1 MEMYADSGKFTGK
14 LKKRAEN
21 AHGDLTRHKNYAII
35 NCSNYDAIPMGGIF
49 TMSGHSKWHNIQ
61 AKQGKTDA
69 ARGKIFTKI
78 GRELAIAV
86 REGGANPESNS
97 KLKDIIAKAKAN
109 NMPNDNIQRSI
120 KKAAG
125 EGTGANYEEITYE
138 GYAPGGVAIIVE
150 IVTDNR
156 NRTSSDIRH
165 IFDKNGG
172 SLGTPGSVSYM
183 FDNKGVIVIEREPG
197 MDEDEFMMQALDCGA
212 EDVKMDDEDA
222 FEVITAPGDF
232 SAVRENLEKAGFAFL
247 SADKQMIPQNTV
259 AIADADTLNKVQKL
273 LDMLEDNDDVSEV
286 YHNAELPEEEEEE

>member
-1 MEMYADSGKFTGK
+1 
-14 LKKRAEN
+14 
-21 AHGDLTRHKNYAII
+21 
-35 NCSNYDAIPMGGIF
+35 
-49 TMSGHSKWHNIQ
+49 MSGHSKWHNIQ
-61 AKQGKTDA
+61 AKKGKTDA

-78 GRELAIAV
+78 GREIAIAV

-125 EGTGANYEEITYE
+125 EGSNATYEEITYE
-138 GYAPGGVAIIVE
+138 GYAPGGVAIIAQ

-156 NRTSSDIRH
+156 NRTSSDVRH

-197 MDEDEFMMQALDCGA
+197 MDEDEIMMTALDAGA
-212 EDVKMDDEDA
+212 EDVKVDDDA
-222 FEVITAPGDF
+222 FEIITAPNDF
-232 SAVRENLEKAGFAFL
+232 SSVREKLESAGFAFL

-259 AIADADTLNKVQKL
+259 AIADPDTLTKVQRL
-273 LDMLEDNDDVSEV
+273 LDMLDDNDDVSEV

>member
-1 MEMYADSGKFTGK
+1 
-14 LKKRAEN
+14 
-21 AHGDLTRHKNYAII
+21 
-35 NCSNYDAIPMGGIF
+35 
-49 TMSGHSKWHNIQ
+49 MSGHSKWHNIQ
-61 AKQGKTDA
+61 AKKGKTDA

-78 GRELAIAV
+78 GREIAIAV
-86 REGGANPESNS
+86 REGGANPESNG

-125 EGTGANYEEITYE
+125 EGTGAQYEEMTYE
-138 GYAPGGVAIIVE
+138 GYAPGGVAIILG

-172 SLGTPGSVSYM
+172 SMGTPGSVSYM

-197 MDEDEFMMQALDCGA
+197 MDDDEIMMVALDAGA
-212 EDVKMDDEDA
+212 EDVKVEEDA
-222 FEVITAPGDF
+222 YEVITAPNDF
-232 SAVRENLEKAGFAFL
+232 SAVRENLESAGYAFI

-259 AIADADTLNKVQKL
+259 AVDDPDTLAKIQKL
-273 LDMLEDNDDVSEV
+273 LDMLDDNDDVTEV